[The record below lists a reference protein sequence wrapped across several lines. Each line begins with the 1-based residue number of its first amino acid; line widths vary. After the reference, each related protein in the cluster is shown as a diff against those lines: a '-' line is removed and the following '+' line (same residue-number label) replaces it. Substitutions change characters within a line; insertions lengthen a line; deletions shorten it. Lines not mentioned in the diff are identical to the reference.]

1 MVDTS
6 ARGRDAAKPTEI
18 GTRGWKEIALRV
30 KDEIR
35 TDNLTLLAAG
45 VAFYAMLGL
54 FPAII
59 ALITIYGLVADPN
72 TIERHVESMVEA
84 VGPAG
89 EVIGSQ
95 MEAIGEVGGGALGFG
110 LVASLLAVL
119 WTASSGMHGLIRAT
133 NIAYDEPE
141 TRSFLRQRGLAL
153 LMSLAAIVFV
163 ILAIFLI
170 GVVPVVVGFLG
181 LGTVGTVLAEI
192 GRWVFLAFAVVTA
205 LGVVYRYAA
214 DRSPP
219 QWKWVTPGAAA
230 AALVWLIGSA
240 AFSIYVVNFGSYN
253 ETYGAL
259 GGVIVLLLWLF
270 LTAFAV
276 LLGAEINAEME
287 LQTERDTTRGES
299 EPRGQREAVKADEL
313 PGTDRERQIRVEER

>member
-89 EVIGSQ
+89 
-95 MEAIGEVGGGALGFG
+95 
-110 LVASLLAVL
+110 
-119 WTASSGMHGLIRAT
+119 R
-133 NIAYDEPE
+133 
-141 TRSFLRQRGLAL
+141 
-153 LMSLAAIVFV
+153 
-163 ILAIFLI
+163 
-170 GVVPVVVGFLG
+170 
-181 LGTVGTVLAEI
+181 
-192 GRWVFLAFAVVTA
+192 
-205 LGVVYRYAA
+205 
-214 DRSPP
+214 
-219 QWKWVTPGAAA
+219 
-230 AALVWLIGSA
+230 
-240 AFSIYVVNFGSYN
+240 
-253 ETYGAL
+253 
-259 GGVIVLLLWLF
+259 
-270 LTAFAV
+270 
-276 LLGAEINAEME
+276 
-287 LQTERDTTRGES
+287 
-299 EPRGQREAVKADEL
+299 
-313 PGTDRERQIRVEER
+313 

>member
-6 ARGRDAAKPTEI
+6 ARGRDAGKPTEI

-59 ALITIYGLVADPN
+59 ALITIYGLVADPD

-89 EVIGSQ
+89 EVIGNQ

-141 TRSFLRQRGLAL
+141 SRSFLRQRGLAL

-181 LGTVGTVLAEI
+181 LGTLGTVLAEI

-205 LGVVYRYAA
+205 LGVVYRYAP
-214 DRSPP
+214 DRDAP
-219 QWKWVTPGAAA
+219 QWKWVSVGAVA

-287 LQTERDTTRGES
+287 LQTGRDTTRGAP

-313 PGTDRERQIRVEER
+313 PETDREAQIRVEER